1 MPKIEK
7 ELKLTR
13 VNVNFPTPL
22 VERVKE
28 YSLKLGVP
36 TTQGYILLLTKALD
50 NENILEQLPMLS
62 ELYKEFKSK
71 ELDNKLLG
79 SGAPPID
86 GRAHENARNEFQR
99 NEVY

>member
-1 MPKIEK
+1 MPKLEN

-13 VNVNFPTPL
+13 VNANFPTPL

-50 NENILEQLPMLS
+50 NENILEQLPLISKMYEEIKDL
-62 ELYKEFKSK
+62 KES
-71 ELDNKLLG
+71 N
-79 SGAPPID
+79 
-86 GRAHENARNEFQR
+86 
-99 NEVY
+99 

>member
-50 NENILEQLPMLS
+50 NVNILEQLPMLS

-71 ELDNKLLG
+71 ELDK
-79 SGAPPID
+79 
-86 GRAHENARNEFQR
+86 
-99 NEVY
+99 

>member
-28 YSLKLGVP
+28 DSLKLGVP

-71 ELDNKLLG
+71 ELDN
-79 SGAPPID
+79 
-86 GRAHENARNEFQR
+86 
-99 NEVY
+99 

>member
-1 MPKIEK
+1 MPKLEK

-22 VERVKE
+22 VKRVKE

-36 TTQGYILLLTKALD
+36 TTQGYVLLLTKALD

-71 ELDNKLLG
+71 ELDK
-79 SGAPPID
+79 
-86 GRAHENARNEFQR
+86 
-99 NEVY
+99 